1 MRRGGSPDPS
11 AVSRIR
17 PGGGGELADPDGLGE
32 GVAGAVSRYVAMTRA
47 TADLVVLRP

>member
-1 MRRGGSPDPS
+1 M
-11 AVSRIR
+11 
-17 PGGGGELADPDGLGE
+17 GGELADPDGLGE